1 MSKAL
6 KWILGVVIALIV
18 VACIAGVGLLAFSRI
33 NGIGGMIGTRAFRLF
48 GFGRMM
54 PFRGMP
60 MNPYFGMPYGRFGG
74 FFPLR
79 FIGGSIFCFGI
90 LVLIVLGI
98 IALVTALRRQPQ
110 PAAVPVQA
118 VSTTQ
123 PAPPVSQATEAEAP
137 APEATP
143 TRACPSCGRQV
154 NEDWS
159 HCPYCGSP
167 LA

>member
-1 MSKAL
+1 MSRAL
-6 KWILGVVIALIV
+6 KWILGIGIVLIV
-18 VACIAGVGLLAFSRI
+18 VACIAGVGFLAFSRF
-33 NGIGGMIGTRAFRLF
+33 NGIDLMLGTRAFRLF
-48 GFGRMM
+48 GLRRMM

-90 LVLIVLGI
+90 LALIVLGI
-98 IALVTALRRQPQ
+98 IALVTASRRQPQ
-110 PAAVPVQA
+110 SAAAPVQA
-118 VSTTQ
+118 VSTVQ
-123 PAPPVSQATEAEAP
+123 PGKPVPQAPETGVA

-143 TRACPSCGRQV
+143 ARICPSCGRQV
-154 NEDWS
+154 NEEWS

-167 LA
+167 LT